1 VVSRGAMRRIW
12 ATLALL
18 LPACAHDGEDTRSDD
33 QRQRDAFVVPECVVA
48 EGTPVPGT
56 LSDPSGTASVA
67 VTGTGC
73 ARSFTLSS
81 TAERRDNVP
90 AGPVTLRESV
100 GAPNI
105 QTTNPLFDALYQLAL
120 DEARQN
126 SVAAIRDFA
135 FNDGAEMR
143 CPEGGCF
150 ETGRKWNYVWT
161 RDTAYASD
169 LGLGWIDPL
178 RAMNSLAFKLSPRR
192 DGSAPQIVQDTGT
205 GGSYPI
211 STDRAVWAL
220 GAREILRHLYGEAR
234 TRFRDRAFEAAKN
247 TTEHD
252 RKVVF
257 DGADGL
263 YRGEQSF
270 LDWREQ
276 TYPSWTVPD
285 TVHLGMGKALSTNL
299 AHLALIDLVRDL
311 ALETGDTATAT
322 TMSAR
327 ASELRRAIARRFWL
341 ESDHGLATYT
351 STELDPSA
359 VRRFDLLGTSL
370 AVLLEA
376 VTPEQARDAIAHY
389 PTLAYGPPV
398 VFPEE
403 QHVAIYHN
411 RAIWPFVTAYWAR
424 AARKVRNDAA
434 FDRAVASLVRGA
446 ALNLSNMEN
455 LEVESGRPWVEEG
468 STSGPVVSSQR
479 QLWSVAGYVGTIVS
493 GLFGIEAEPGGVRV
507 APFVTAGLHAS
518 LFGAG
523 RASIAINDVPLRGRR
538 ISVVLRLPEAAGR
551 GAYRIAGVTL
561 NSVPYRGDVIAD
573 ADLRERNLVEVELAP
588 GDASSTVPVIES
600 NGNWKKL
607 YAPRTPSIRSLGETA
622 GKLALSFDFG
632 GEDTR
637 DLAYEVYRDGIRI
650 ASGPATEGG
659 FVDSDTAGAETPSHC
674 YAVEARFRATGNAS
688 HHSAPVCYWGSGNRR
703 VTSVYPDAFEM
714 RGGRFTDE
722 YGRRFYMDWGDPG
735 HSLAAVFNANRTGA
749 HLVQAV
755 YGNGGGP
762 INTGITCAVKHAT
775 VIDVA
780 SGERRGEG
788 YLRMPQRGAWSSWGD
803 SSFVRADLV
812 AGRRYRVVIDHDDA
826 SINMS
831 GFAHFDAYT
840 GGTGGRS
847 GPFYRVNIA
856 ELKLLAR

>member
-1 VVSRGAMRRIW
+1 VVSRAAMKRIW
-12 ATLALL
+12 ASLALF
-18 LPACAHDGEDTRSDD
+18 LPACFLRGSAADTRTDE
-33 QRQRDAFVVPECVVA
+33 QRQRDAFLVPECVVA
-48 EGTPVPGT
+48 EGAAAPST
-56 LSDPSGTASVA
+56 LSDPTGSASVT
-67 VTGTGC
+67 VSGTGC
-73 ARSFTLSS
+73 ARTFTLSS
-81 TAERRDNVP
+81 TAPRRDNLP
-90 AGPVTLRESV
+90 AGAVTLRESV
-100 GAPNI
+100 GASSV
-105 QTTNPLFDALYQLAL
+105 QTTNALFDALYRLAL

-135 FNDGAEMR
+135 FNDGADLR

-161 RDTAYASD
+161 RDTAYASN
-169 LGLGWIDPL
+169 LGLGWIDPV

-192 DGSAPQIVQDTGT
+192 DGSAPEIVQDTGT

-220 GAREILRHLYGEAR
+220 GAGEILKHLYGDAR
-234 TRFRDRAFEAAKN
+234 ARFRDRALEAAKN
-247 TTEHD
+247 TIEHD

-257 DGADGL
+257 DASDGL

-276 TYPSWTVPD
+276 TYPAWTVPD

-299 AHLALIDLVRDL
+299 AHLALIDLAREL
-311 ALETGDTATAT
+311 AVETADTATSAT
-322 TMSAR
+322 MAAR

-341 ESDHGLATYT
+341 EGEHALATYT

-370 AVLLEA
+370 AVLLDA

-434 FDRAVASLVRGA
+434 FDRAALSLVRGA

-455 LEVESGRPWVEEG
+455 LEVESGRPWVDEG
-468 STSGPVVSSQR
+468 ATSGPVVNSQR
-479 QLWSVAGYVGTIVS
+479 QLWSVAGYVGTVVS
-493 GLFGIEAEPGGVRV
+493 GLFGVEAEPGGVRV

-518 LFGAG
+518 LFGGHAT
-523 RASIAINDVPLRGRR
+523 ALAINDLPLRGRR
-538 ISVVLRLPEAAGR
+538 ISVVVRLPQAAGR
-551 GAYRIAGVTL
+551 GAYRITRVTL
-561 NSVPYRGDVIAD
+561 NGVPYRGDVIAD
-573 ADLRERNLVEVELAP
+573 EDLRDRNLVDVELAA
-588 GDASSTVPVIES
+588 GDSSSTVAVID
-600 NGNWKKL
+600 GADWKKL
-607 YAPRTPSIRSLGETA
+607 YAPRTPSIRSLTEA
-622 GKLALSFDFG
+622 SGKLALSFDFG

-637 DLAYEVYRDGIRI
+637 DLTYDVYRDGARV
-650 ASGPATEGG
+650 ATRSATEGAWI
-659 FVDSDTAGAETPSHC
+659 DSDTSGAETPSHC
-674 YAVEARFRATGNAS
+674 YAIEARFRSTGNAS
-688 HHSAPVCYWGSGNRR
+688 HHSAPVCFWGSGR

-735 HSLAAVFNANRTGA
+735 HSLAATFTANRTGA
-749 HLVQAV
+749 HLVQAI

-762 INTGITCAVKHAT
+762 INTGITCVVKHVT

-780 SGERRGEG
+780 TGERRGEG

-803 SSFVRADLV
+803 SSFVRAELV
-812 AGRRYRVVIDHDDA
+812 AGRRYRVVLDHDDA